1 MGMIHFYK
9 NPRLGLHV
17 FVTLDLVV
25 VVLYIEEDKRVATIL
40 PSASSMIL
48 ILKSNLLCIHYYK
61 SKSFNGKNYIFIV
74 HIYYLSECK
83 LLFIFLV
90 GIKFPYFKEKIN
102 YYKIGNYAYH
112 HHGSLFYGDK
122 G

>member
-1 MGMIHFYK
+1 MIHFYK

-61 SKSFNGKNYIFIV
+61 SKSFNGKNIFSLYTYITC
-74 HIYYLSECK
+74 LSVNC
-83 LLFIFLV
+83 
-90 GIKFPYFKEKIN
+90 
-102 YYKIGNYAYH
+102 
-112 HHGSLFYGDK
+112 SLFA
-122 G
+122 